1 MNYDTKVLLIDD
13 DFAVCE
19 ALKRVLTSEDFQVLT
34 TNGSQEALL
43 ICEKDEIDVV
53 LLDLN
58 LGNEDG
64 WKLFELLKEL
74 RPDLPIIVISAHADR
89 LTDSHSHRA
98 SGVLEKPFDV
108 STLLALLERTAPSE
122 GQRVA

>member
-34 TNGSQEALL
+34 TNCSQEALL

-64 WKLFELLKEL
+64 WKLFALLKEL

-89 LTDSHSHRA
+89 LADSHSHRA